1 MSCDCAW
8 LTTTKFDLKGIEV
21 WLIGRITCVAVIGAV
36 VAVVNCPER
45 YGKVS
50 NSELTGAV

>member
-8 LTTTKFDLKGIEV
+8 LTTTKLELKGTEV
-21 WLIGRITCVAVIGAV
+21 WPVGRITCAAVKG
-36 VAVVNCPER
+36 AVVNCPER

-50 NSELTGAV
+50 SSELTGAT